1 VIRVARIVA
10 IALMVGVLGAQRVQA
25 QYGPGYGPF
34 WQRPIHLGI
43 DVGGSVPTGRFADNF
58 QPGWDV
64 GGNLAV
70 PLTPHGGIWLQGDFN
85 YAAQNMEPSIAA
97 AYGANA
103 GRASVT
109 SGTLNLVLNK
119 RDYLGRVTPYLLIGG
134 GAYWRNVQLD
144 DYAGLGYCNDYV
156 GYCGVYGVAVP
167 VRTRTQLAPGFD
179 GGGGFRFRLRPVHVF
194 LEVRYNSVYT
204 RHGNTAYLPI
214 VLGTEW

>member
-1 VIRVARIVA
+1 MRVAPVVT
-10 IALMVGVLGAQRVQA
+10 IAMMMALVGAHRVQA
-25 QYGPGYGPF
+25 QYEPNLGPF
-34 WQRPIHLGI
+34 WQRPFHAGV

-70 PLTPHGGIWLQGDFN
+70 PLSPHGGIWLQGDFN
-85 YAAQNMEPSIAA
+85 YAAQNVQPALAS
-97 AYGANA
+97 AYGASG

-119 RDYLGRVTPYLLIGG
+119 RDYLGSVTPYLLFGG
-134 GAYWRNVQLD
+134 GAYWRYVELD
-144 DYAGLGYCNDYV
+144 DYSGVGYCNDFF

-179 GGGGFRFRLRPVHVF
+179 GGGGFRFRIRPVRLF
-194 LEVRYNSVYT
+194 IEARYNSVYT